1 MKKILSFMS
10 LTLLVAG
17 CADRTMPVAD
27 LPEIDTSNPLLAE
40 WETPYATPPFER
52 IELKDYEPAFDAAI
66 AVQRAEIEAIVKN
79 PAKPSFHN
87 TIVALERSGEL
98 LSRIEGLFYNLLEAD
113 SNDEMQRIAL
123 DVQPKLTALSNDIAL
138 DPALF
143 ARVKAVYENPGWFLS
158 KEDKRLLEKTY
169 KSFAR
174 NGAAL
179 PADKQELY
187 RQYTTELGEM
197 TLKFGQNSLAATN
210 AFTLNITDPERVEE
224 LPDFVKEGLAAD
236 AKARGEKGWTV
247 TLQYPSYVPF
257 MTYSSDREAKEQL
270 WRASN
275 ARALGGEFDNC
286 ENIRRIVDLRRQIA
300 GLLGYE
306 TYADYVLEER
316 MAENTATVN
325 AFLQELLDE
334 TIDYARADYAM
345 INDYAHA
352 QGFEGDVMP
361 WDWSYYA
368 EKYKN
373 EKYALSDEQVKPY
386 FELEKV
392 KKGVFLLA
400 NKLYGLNFA
409 KRDDIAVYHPDVT
422 AYEVTDAK
430 GDFVAVL
437 YLDFFLW
444 AEHYETG
451 EKMPAELVEK
461 IVAAKNY
468 LAAYANV
475 RQLSFGM
482 TDMAWH
488 TLKEP
493 FTGDVEA
500 FEKQSMAPAQ
510 VLPVVD
516 GTAMNPAFT
525 HIFSGGYAA
534 GYYGYKWAEVL
545 EADAFKAFEETGSI
559 LGGPAADAFR
569 KHILTQ
575 GGHEH
580 PMKLY
585 VAFRGHKP
593 ETKALI
599 EKMGLTK

>member
-210 AFTLNITDPERVEE
+210 AFTLNITDPGRVEE

-236 AKARGEKGWTV
+236 AKARGERGWLWV
-247 TLQYPSYVPF
+247 CIVLL
-257 MTYSSDREAKEQL
+257 SSPL
-270 WRASN
+270 
-275 ARALGGEFDNC
+275 LGGLLYLLARRDDRRPCRFCGWMVDKDARFCSRCGKEYPVCDPGSGYQEDLPAIDQPARRRNRRFLAAVLVSVVLMIVSLVGMIVSAVMGTDLDTGIEWNTGWVMMNVENTWDNVWTFRYNVAS
-286 ENIRRIVDLRRQIA
+286 EDYHTSSRLEVEDPQTQQLRVDLQFEQGESMRMTITQEREDGQEIEQEYFVESDSAPQYFPLDDFEA
-300 GLLGYE
+300 GKIRVRFYNNGVSDVD
-306 TYADYVLEER
+306 ARV
-316 MAENTATVN
+316 TV
-325 AFLQELLDE
+325 E
-334 TIDYARADYAM
+334 
-345 INDYAHA
+345 
-352 QGFEGDVMP
+352 
-361 WDWSYYA
+361 
-368 EKYKN
+368 
-373 EKYALSDEQVKPY
+373 
-386 FELEKV
+386 
-392 KKGVFLLA
+392 
-400 NKLYGLNFA
+400 
-409 KRDDIAVYHPDVT
+409 
-422 AYEVTDAK
+422 
-430 GDFVAVL
+430 
-437 YLDFFLW
+437 
-444 AEHYETG
+444 
-451 EKMPAELVEK
+451 
-461 IVAAKNY
+461 
-468 LAAYANV
+468 
-475 RQLSFGM
+475 
-482 TDMAWH
+482 
-488 TLKEP
+488 
-493 FTGDVEA
+493 
-500 FEKQSMAPAQ
+500 
-510 VLPVVD
+510 
-516 GTAMNPAFT
+516 
-525 HIFSGGYAA
+525 
-534 GYYGYKWAEVL
+534 
-545 EADAFKAFEETGSI
+545 
-559 LGGPAADAFR
+559 
-569 KHILTQ
+569 
-575 GGHEH
+575 
-580 PMKLY
+580 
-585 VAFRGHKP
+585 
-593 ETKALI
+593 
-599 EKMGLTK
+599 

>member
-66 AVQRAEIEAIVKN
+66 AVQQAEIEAIVKN

-210 AFTLNITDPERVEE
+210 AFTLNITDPGRVEE

-437 YLDFFLW
+437 YLDFFPRASKRAGAW
-444 AEHYETG
+444 NEPSSA
-451 EKMPAELVEK
+451 
-461 IVAAKNY
+461 
-468 LAAYANV
+468 V
-475 RQLSFGM
+475 R
-482 TDMAWH
+482 
-488 TLKEP
+488 
-493 FTGDVEA
+493 
-500 FEKQSMAPAQ
+500 
-510 VLPVVD
+510 
-516 GTAMNPAFT
+516 
-525 HIFSGGYAA
+525 GG
-534 GYYGYKWAEVL
+534 
-545 EADAFKAFEETGSI
+545 
-559 LGGPAADAFR
+559 
-569 KHILTQ
+569 
-575 GGHEH
+575 
-580 PMKLY
+580 
-585 VAFRGHKP
+585 RGRRDS
-593 ETKALI
+593 ARWCRW
-599 EKMGLTK
+599 

>member
-352 QGFEGDVMP
+352 GLRGRCDAVGLVVLRRSTRTEVC
-361 WDWSYYA
+361 A
-368 EKYKN
+368 E
-373 EKYALSDEQVKPY
+373 
-386 FELEKV
+386 
-392 KKGVFLLA
+392 
-400 NKLYGLNFA
+400 
-409 KRDDIAVYHPDVT
+409 
-422 AYEVTDAK
+422 
-430 GDFVAVL
+430 
-437 YLDFFLW
+437 
-444 AEHYETG
+444 
-451 EKMPAELVEK
+451 
-461 IVAAKNY
+461 
-468 LAAYANV
+468 
-475 RQLSFGM
+475 
-482 TDMAWH
+482 
-488 TLKEP
+488 
-493 FTGDVEA
+493 
-500 FEKQSMAPAQ
+500 
-510 VLPVVD
+510 
-516 GTAMNPAFT
+516 
-525 HIFSGGYAA
+525 
-534 GYYGYKWAEVL
+534 
-545 EADAFKAFEETGSI
+545 
-559 LGGPAADAFR
+559 
-569 KHILTQ
+569 
-575 GGHEH
+575 
-580 PMKLY
+580 
-585 VAFRGHKP
+585 
-593 ETKALI
+593 
-599 EKMGLTK
+599 

>member
-210 AFTLNITDPERVEE
+210 AFTLNITDPGRVEE

-270 WRASN
+270 WRA
-275 ARALGGEFDNC
+275 AEGGGAGGEGGGQR
-286 ENIRRIVDLRRQIA
+286 ELPVRAPKKEKR
-300 GLLGYE
+300 
-306 TYADYVLEER
+306 LEEK
-316 MAENTATVN
+316 T
-325 AFLQELLDE
+325 
-334 TIDYARADYAM
+334 
-345 INDYAHA
+345 
-352 QGFEGDVMP
+352 
-361 WDWSYYA
+361 
-368 EKYKN
+368 
-373 EKYALSDEQVKPY
+373 
-386 FELEKV
+386 
-392 KKGVFLLA
+392 VFLLLGPEGTA
-400 NKLYGLNFA
+400 LRQRPDTGLLA
-409 KRDDIAVYHPDVT
+409 
-422 AYEVTDAK
+422 
-430 GDFVAVL
+430 G
-437 YLDFFLW
+437 LW
-444 AEHYETG
+444 EYPHVPGRLTE
-451 EKMPAELVEK
+451 EQ
-461 IVAAKNY
+461 AA
-468 LAAYANV
+468 
-475 RQLSFGM
+475 RQLRQWGL
-482 TDMAWH
+482 TPRAWLRQLDARH
-488 TLKEP
+488 I
-493 FTGDVEA
+493 
-500 FEKQSMAPAQ
+500 
-510 VLPVVD
+510 
-516 GTAMNPAFT
+516 FT
-525 HIFSGGYAA
+525 HIRWEMTGYLVQVE
-534 GYYGYKWAEVL
+534 GL
-545 EADAFKAFEETGSI
+545 
-559 LGGPAADAFR
+559 GPADWLWADEARRQRLAIPSAFDQFTR
-569 KHILTQ
+569 
-575 GGHEH
+575 
-580 PMKLY
+580 
-585 VAFRGHKP
+585 
-593 ETKALI
+593 ALPA
-599 EKMGLTK
+599 EGD